1 MEVFQYESDVLDEE
15 VVEEDY
21 GINGNERRRWQKVYY
36 RFKKAKRCRLQ
47 CRASIHLL
55 YHADSDQV
63 TVYEIEL
70 EDEHYD
76 SGIRG
81 IDENVKKYKEDLFD
95 NDIKKP
101 KLIFR
106 AFQSTK
112 INVPKFAQ

>member
-1 MEVFQYESDVLDEE
+1 MLILKIQ
-15 VVEEDY
+15 
-21 GINGNERRRWQKVYY
+21 NGAFGGASE
-36 RFKKAKRCRLQ
+36 AKP
-47 CRASIHLL
+47 SIENLRSNITETIEKM
-55 YHADSDQV
+55 AENSDQV